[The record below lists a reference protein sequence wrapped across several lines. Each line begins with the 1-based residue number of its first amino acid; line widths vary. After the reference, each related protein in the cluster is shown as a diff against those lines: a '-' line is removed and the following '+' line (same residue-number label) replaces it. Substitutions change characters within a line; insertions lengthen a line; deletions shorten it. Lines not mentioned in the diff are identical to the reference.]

1 MAWPKSLPSGYF
13 AGATNVGNSGGT
25 AVGQTI
31 VDASVVPGKDS
42 ANYDFGLLLP
52 ASLTGRVMVNL
63 TGETCDESWTL
74 PGVPNVTVNLAQRQ

>member
-1 MAWPKSLPSGYF
+1 MGNYGVAETLPSGYF

-31 VDASVVPGKDS
+31 VGASVVPGKDA

-63 TGETCDESWTL
+63 TGEDCNET
-74 PGVPNVTVNLAQRQ
+74 